1 MFFIQAVCDYHQKMK
16 KKNRIRPNITRPEKI
31 VQNVEPT
38 KQGVKKITAVTLTVS
53 ICLKIIYLVLSI
65 SYK

>member
-1 MFFIQAVCDYHQKMK
+1 MQSVCDYHQNKK
-16 KKNRIRPNITRPEKI
+16 KKNRIRPNNTRPEKI

-38 KQGVKKITAVTLTVS
+38 KQYVKKITAVTSTVS